1 MAEVLP
7 YMQVN
12 IPAPRGG
19 AGRDARGSAS
29 PKEGAEPLS
38 FESLMAECSASQE
51 PGGAAP
57 EARRYPA
64 LEQVYS
70 AMQGSLFPFG
80 KPVLDLL
87 ASMAED
93 LQTSAPEVLDLA
105 EDAAA
110 GLLDRL
116 SAEDRER
123 LKALLSRMDEGGAS
137 NLRQRLLA
145 ALRGAKGA
153 AARMR
158 EAYSVLLQALDGGAE
173 GAADAA
179 PEVPTQE
186 APQPVEEGRDEPG
199 APFALHPEGPEA
211 PDAVPV
217 PAPRPE
223 GATEPDEGLEK
234 PGAAGE
240 EGQTVVPPEPAAA
253 RLLGADVDGA
263 GAQASG
269 MDVLLRARPRRG
281 GAVQAP
287 ERRVEV
293 EPRKD
298 AELAQGGSRDEDA
311 APRRGAEVRGAGE
324 AASREEGAGTRQ
336 APSQE
341 GQSGP
346 GGRRGGTDL
355 GRASVAERRAGVG
368 EVPERRQERTDF
380 QSFFEGVLA
389 HRRTAAREAPAPLN
403 LNPRAADFAHGEAL
417 REGLVNVVR
426 FVRADGAQ
434 RASVVVDPPAL
445 GRVTVELA
453 SGTSGVE
460 ASIKVAS
467 EQVRQ
472 LVQDQLTQLRA
483 TLEQQGVQLAHFAV
497 DVRQDEGRG
506 QRDTGRDGRRNG
518 RRVEAAEDEP
528 LEFRVDLEQGM
539 LCWVA

>member
-7 YMQVN
+7 YVQVN
-12 IPAPRGG
+12 IPAPGG
-19 AGRDARGSAS
+19 RAGGDACGVAS
-29 PKEGAEPLS
+29 PKEGADSLS
-38 FESLMAECSASQE
+38 FESLMADCAASQE
-51 PGGAAP
+51 PGGTAP
-57 EARRYPA
+57 EGRRYPT

-70 AMQGSLFPFG
+70 AMQGNFFPFG

-93 LQTSAPEVLDLA
+93 LQANAPEVLDRA
-105 EDAAA
+105 EDAASV
-110 GLLDRL
+110 LLDRL

-137 NLRQRLLA
+137 GLRQRLLA

-153 AARMR
+153 AARLR
-158 EAYSVLLQALDGGAE
+158 EARDVLQPPASDGGAE
-173 GAADAA
+173 AVSDAVA
-179 PEVPTQE
+179 ELPAQEVP
-186 APQPVEEGRDEPG
+186 QPLDEGV
-199 APFALHPEGPEA
+199 APF
-211 PDAVPV
+211 
-217 PAPRPE
+217 APRPE
-223 GATEPDEGLEK
+223 KLRAPDEITAPAPRAEEATEPDEGPEE
-234 PGAAGE
+234 PAAAGE
-240 EGQTVVPPEPAAA
+240 EGQVVPPEPAAA
-253 RLLGADVDGA
+253 QQFAADGA
-263 GAQASG
+263 GLQPQASG
-269 MDVLLRARPRRG
+269 LDVLLRARPVRRG
-281 GAVQAP
+281 GAAQAT
-287 ERRVEV
+287 ERRTEA
-293 EPRKD
+293 EPREA
-298 AELAQGGSRDEDA
+298 AEPVQGGPREGDPA
-311 APRRGAEVRGAGE
+311 LRRGAEVRGAGE
-324 AASREEGAGTRQ
+324 AAPREEGAGTRQ

-341 GQSGP
+341 GQSGA
-346 GGRRGGTDL
+346 GGRRGGTDP
-355 GRASVAERRAGVG
+355 GRAAAAERRAGAG
-368 EVPERRQERTDF
+368 EAPERRQERGDF

-389 HRRTAAREAPAPLN
+389 HRRTAARGASAPLN
-403 LNPRAADFAHGEAL
+403 LNPRAADFTHGEAL

-472 LVQDQLTQLRA
+472 LVQDQLTQLRM

-497 DVRQDEGRG
+497 DVQQDEGRG
-506 QRDTGRDGRRNG
+506 QRDTGRDGRREG
-518 RRVEAAEDEP
+518 RRIEAAEDEP

>member
-1 MAEVLP
+1 MKMAEVLP
-7 YMQVN
+7 YVQVN
-12 IPAPRGG
+12 IPTPRRG
-19 AGRDARGSAS
+19 AGRDTCGSAS
-29 PKEGAEPLS
+29 PKKGAESLS
-38 FESLMAECSASQE
+38 FEGLMTECSASQD
-51 PGGAAP
+51 PGGTAP
-57 EARRYPA
+57 EVRRYPT

-70 AMQGSLFPFG
+70 AMQGSFFPSG
-80 KPVLDLL
+80 KSVLDLL

-93 LQTSAPEVLDLA
+93 LQASAPEVLDLA
-105 EDAAA
+105 EDAAS

-137 NLRQRLLA
+137 SLRQRLLA
-145 ALRGAKGA
+145 ALRGAKSA

-158 EAYSVLLQALDGGAE
+158 EARDVLLQTPALDGGAE
-173 GAADAA
+173 EAADAA

-186 APQPVEEGRDEPG
+186 APRPVEERSDELG
-199 APFALHPEGPEA
+199 AFFALHPEGPEA

-217 PAPRPE
+217 PAPRPG
-223 GATEPDEGLEK
+223 GATEPDKGPEK
-234 PGAAGE
+234 PGE
-240 EGQTVVPPEPAAA
+240 EGQMVVPPEPAAA
-253 RLLGADVDGA
+253 QQLGVDGT
-263 GAQASG
+263 GVQVSG
-269 MDVLLRARPRRG
+269 MDVLLRGRPRRG

-287 ERRVEV
+287 ERRVEA

-298 AELAQGGSRDEDA
+298 VESAQGGSRDGNV
-311 APRRGAEVRGAGE
+311 APRRAAEVRGAGE
-324 AASREEGAGTRQ
+324 ATSREEGSGTRQ
-336 APSQE
+336 TPSQE
-341 GQSGP
+341 GQSGA
-346 GGRRGGTDL
+346 GGRRGTDSE
-355 GRASVAERRAGVG
+355 RAAATERRVGVG
-368 EVPERRQERTDF
+368 EVPERRQERADF

-403 LNPRAADFAHGEAL
+403 LNPRAADFTQGEAL

-434 RASVVVDPPAL
+434 RASVVVAPPAL

-472 LVQDQLTQLRA
+472 LVQDQLTQLRM

-497 DVRQDEGRG
+497 DVQQDEGRG
-506 QRDTGRDGRRNG
+506 QRDTGRDGRRHG
-518 RRVEAAEDEP
+518 RRVEAPEDEP

>member
-186 APQPVEEGRDEPG
+186 APQPVEEGPDEPG
-199 APFALHPEGPEA
+199 APLDLRPEGPEA

-253 RLLGADVDGA
+253 RLLGADGA

-287 ERRVEV
+287 ERRVEA

-298 AELAQGGSRDEDA
+298 VELAQGGSRDEDA

-403 LNPRAADFAHGEAL
+403 LNPRAADFTQGEAL

>member
-51 PGGAAP
+51 TDGAAP

-240 EGQTVVPPEPAAA
+240 EGQTVVPLEPAAA
-253 RLLGADVDGA
+253 RLLGADGA

-269 MDVLLRARPRRG
+269 MDILLRARPRRG

-287 ERRVEV
+287 ERRVEA
-293 EPRKD
+293 EPRKGV
-298 AELAQGGSRDEDA
+298 EPAQGSSRDEDA
-311 APRRGAEVRGAGE
+311 APQRGAEVRGAGE
-324 AASREEGAGTRQ
+324 AVSREEGAGARQ

-403 LNPRAADFAHGEAL
+403 LNPRAADFTHGEAL

-434 RASVVVDPPAL
+434 RASVVVDPPTL

>member
-1 MAEVLP
+1 MTMAEVLP
-7 YMQVN
+7 YVQVN

-19 AGRDARGSAS
+19 AGRDTCGSAS
-29 PKEGAEPLS
+29 PKEGVESLS
-38 FESLMAECSASQE
+38 FEGLMAECSASQE
-51 PGGAAP
+51 TDGATP
-57 EARRYPA
+57 EARRYPT

-70 AMQGSLFPFG
+70 AMQGSLSPFS

-93 LQTSAPEVLDLA
+93 LQVSAPEVLDLA

-137 NLRQRLLA
+137 SLRQRLLA

-158 EAYSVLLQALDGGAE
+158 EARDVLLQMPASDGGAE
-173 GAADAA
+173 EAADAA
-179 PEVPTQE
+179 PEAPTQE
-186 APQPVEEGRDEPG
+186 VPQPMEERSDEPG
-199 APFALHPEGPEA
+199 VPFALHPEKPRD

-217 PAPRPE
+217 PAPGGGE
-223 GATEPDEGLEK
+223 VTEP
-234 PGAAGE
+234 E
-240 EGQTVVPPEPAAA
+240 EGQKKPGEGGQVVPLEPAAA
-253 RLLGADVDGA
+253 QQPGVDGA
-263 GAQASG
+263 GAQVSG
-269 MDVLLRARPRRG
+269 MDVLLRGRPVRRG
-281 GAVQAP
+281 GTAQAP
-287 ERRVEV
+287 ERRAEA
-293 EPRKD
+293 EPRKGV
-298 AELAQGGSRDEDA
+298 EPAQGGPRDGDA

-324 AASREEGAGTRQ
+324 AAPREEGSGTRQ

-341 GQSGP
+341 GQSGA
-346 GGRRGGTDL
+346 GDHRGGTDPK
-355 GRASVAERRAGVG
+355 RAAAPERRAGVG
-368 EVPERRQERTDF
+368 EAPERRQERTDF

-403 LNPRAADFAHGEAL
+403 LNPRAADFTHGEAL

-472 LVQDQLTQLRA
+472 LVQDQLSQLRM

-497 DVRQDEGRG
+497 DVQQDEGRG
-506 QRDTGRDGRRNG
+506 QRDTGRDGRRHG
-518 RRVEAAEDEP
+518 RRIEVVEDEP

>member
-93 LQTSAPEVLDLA
+93 LQANAPEVLDRA
-105 EDAAA
+105 EDAASV
-110 GLLDRL
+110 LLDRL

-137 NLRQRLLA
+137 GLRQRLLA

-153 AARMR
+153 AARLR
-158 EAYSVLLQALDGGAE
+158 EACDVLQPPASDGGAE
-173 GAADAA
+173 AVSDAVA
-179 PEVPTQE
+179 ELPAQEVP
-186 APQPVEEGRDEPG
+186 QPLDEGV
-199 APFALHPEGPEA
+199 APF
-211 PDAVPV
+211 
-217 PAPRPE
+217 APRPE
-223 GATEPDEGLEK
+223 KLRAPDEITAPVPRGEEATEHDEGPEE
-234 PGAAGE
+234 PAAAD
-240 EGQTVVPPEPAAA
+240 EGGQVVPPEPAAA

-472 LVQDQLTQLRA
+472 LVQDQLTQLRM

-497 DVRQDEGRG
+497 DVQQDEGRG
-506 QRDTGRDGRRNG
+506 QRDTGRDGRREG
-518 RRVEAAEDEP
+518 RRIEAAEDEP

>member
-324 AASREEGAGTRQ
+324 AAPREEGSGTRQ

-341 GQSGP
+341 GQSGA
-346 GGRRGGTDL
+346 GDHRGGTDPE
-355 GRASVAERRAGVG
+355 RAAAPERRAGVG
-368 EVPERRQERTDF
+368 EAPERRQERTDF

-403 LNPRAADFAHGEAL
+403 LNPRAADFTHGEAL

-472 LVQDQLTQLRA
+472 LVQDQLSQLRM

-497 DVRQDEGRG
+497 DVQQDEGRG
-506 QRDTGRDGRRNG
+506 QRDTGRDGRRHG
-518 RRVEAAEDEP
+518 RRVEAVEDEP

>member
-7 YMQVN
+7 YVQVN
-12 IPAPRGG
+12 IPAPSGRAGG
-19 AGRDARGSAS
+19 DACGAAS
-29 PKEGAEPLS
+29 PKEGVEPLS
-38 FESLMAECSASQE
+38 FESLMAECAASQE
-51 PGGAAP
+51 PGGTAP
-57 EARRYPA
+57 EGRRYPA

-70 AMQGSLFPFG
+70 AMQGSFFPFG
-80 KPVLDLL
+80 KPMLDLL

-93 LQTSAPEVLDLA
+93 LQANAPEVLDRA
-105 EDAAA
+105 EDAASV
-110 GLLDRL
+110 LLDRL

-137 NLRQRLLA
+137 GLRQRLLA

-153 AARMR
+153 AARLR
-158 EAYSVLLQALDGGAE
+158 EACDVLLQPASDGGAE
-173 GAADAA
+173 AVPDAVA
-179 PEVPTQE
+179 ELPVQE
-186 APQPVEEGRDEPG
+186 APQPVDEQG
-199 APFALHPEGPEA
+199 TPF
-211 PDAVPV
+211 
-217 PAPRPE
+217 APRPE
-223 GATEPDEGLEK
+223 KLRAPDEITAPAPRAEEATEPDEGPEE
-234 PGAAGE
+234 PAAAGE
-240 EGQTVVPPEPAAA
+240 EGQVVPPEPAAA
-253 RLLGADVDGA
+253 QQFAADGA
-263 GAQASG
+263 GLQPQASG
-269 MDVLLRARPRRG
+269 LDILLRARPVRRG
-281 GAVQAP
+281 GAAQAT
-287 ERRVEV
+287 ERRMEA
-293 EPRKD
+293 EPREA
-298 AELAQGGSRDEDA
+298 AEPAQGGPREGDP
-311 APRRGAEVRGAGE
+311 APRRGGEVRGPG
-324 AASREEGAGTRQ
+324 AAAPRAAGAGTRQ

-341 GQSGP
+341 GQSGA

-355 GRASVAERRAGVG
+355 GRAAAAERRAGAG
-368 EVPERRQERTDF
+368 EAPERRQERGDF

-389 HRRTAAREAPAPLN
+389 HRRTAARGAPAPLN
-403 LNPRAADFAHGEAL
+403 LNPRAADFTHGEAL

-472 LVQDQLTQLRA
+472 LVQDQLTQLRM

-497 DVRQDEGRG
+497 DVQQDEGRG
-506 QRDTGRDGRRNG
+506 QRDTGRDGRREG
-518 RRVEAAEDEP
+518 RRIEAAEDEP